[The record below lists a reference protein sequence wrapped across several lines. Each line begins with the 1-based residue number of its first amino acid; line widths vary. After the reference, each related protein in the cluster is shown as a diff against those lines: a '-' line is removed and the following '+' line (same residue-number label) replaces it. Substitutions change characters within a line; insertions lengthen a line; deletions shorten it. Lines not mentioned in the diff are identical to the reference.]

1 MLVLN
6 EETWLALFGLGIQRP
21 QLFTTLNVMG
31 GFFLVFWRNF
41 VFSQGKFISG
51 QSRHTHHANF
61 PL

>member
-6 EETWLALFGLGIQRP
+6 EESWFALFGLGIQRP
-21 QLFTTLNVMG
+21 QLFTTLNVIG
-31 GFFLVFWRNF
+31 GFVAMDI
-41 VFSQGKFISG
+41 SQGKFISG